1 MPIVDVV
8 MQPPEISPERIS
20 LKEKRANRSRMAP
33 LVKSCTRIGF
43 ITNETEKRSGLNMVQ
58 VVAVGSH
65 NIASSIAAI
74 PAEGDDWA
82 YMICGESTI
91 IGVETAAPIIT
102 KAALEANF
110 TNEGGVE
117 GTNLFH
123 QTVAGLGLLENCRRE
138 WYSDTP
144 VTMESFSEMCGEA
157 VPFDGLIDPD
167 HYMFFGSAPVS
178 EIVRSFCLKSGQN
191 IPQSHAQIIRI
202 ILESLAM
209 NCRCL
214 LDSLKRVTGKN
225 VQRIHLTG
233 KYSQI
238 PIFCQFIANA
248 IDIQVVSGP
257 VDIISIGNLLCQAR
271 TLGFLK
277 SLDDIRSVVLHSFET
292 NVYQPDEDQHQW
304 SKEYI
309 RFLTIKTKQG

>member
-1 MPIVDVV
+1 MKVP
-8 MQPPEISPERIS
+8 
-20 LKEKRANRSRMAP
+20 
-33 LVKSCTRIGF
+33 
-43 ITNETEKRSGLNMVQ
+43 
-58 VVAVGSH
+58 VVAVGSY

-102 KAALEANF
+102 KAALESNF

-123 QTVAGLGLLENCRRE
+123 QTVAGSGLLGNCRRE

-144 VTMESFSEMCGEA
+144 VTMESFSEMCREA
-157 VPFDGLIDPD
+157 APFDAFIDPD
-167 HYMFFGSAPVS
+167 HFIFFGSAPVS
-178 EIVRSFCLKSGQN
+178 EVVRSFCLKSGQN

-202 ILESLAM
+202 IMESLAM
-209 NCRCL
+209 NYRYL

-225 VQRIHLTG
+225 VQRLHLTG
-233 KYSQI
+233 IYCQN

-248 IDIQVVSGP
+248 IGIQVVSGP
-257 VDIISIGNLLCQAR
+257 VDTISIGNLLCQAR
-271 TLGFLK
+271 TMGFLN
-277 SLDDIRSVVLHSFET
+277 SLDDIRSVVLHSFKT

-304 SKEYI
+304 SKEYT
-309 RFLTIKTKQG
+309 RFLAYKN